1 MIEVLN
7 IPNNE
12 FYFRTSRSGGKGG
25 QNVNKV
31 ETKVELVFSIP
42 QSNTLTEEQK
52 ETLLSKLQHKLNT
65 EMEITIVAQS
75 ERSQLGNKK
84 VAYDKL
90 IKLLQRSLKTT
101 TPRKPTKIS
110 QAQKLKRKEAKQHQS
125 KIKELRKKN
134 EEEE

>member
-1 MIEVLN
+1 MIEALN
-7 IPNNE
+7 IPSNE

-134 EEEE
+134 DEEE

>member
-1 MIEVLN
+1 
-7 IPNNE
+7 
-12 FYFRTSRSGGKGG
+12 
-25 QNVNKV
+25 
-31 ETKVELVFSIP
+31 
-42 QSNTLTEEQK
+42 
-52 ETLLSKLQHKLNT
+52 
-65 EMEITIVAQS
+65 MEITIVAQS

-134 EEEE
+134 DEEE

>member
-1 MIEVLN
+1 MIEALN

-75 ERSQLGNKK
+75 ERGQLGNKK

-134 EEEE
+134 EEDE

>member
-1 MIEVLN
+1 MIEALN

-75 ERSQLGNKK
+75 ERGQLGNKK

-101 TPRKPTKIS
+101 TLENPLKLVRHKSSNAKKQNNTNRK
-110 QAQKLKRKEAKQHQS
+110 
-125 KIKELRKKN
+125 
-134 EEEE
+134 

>member
-1 MIEVLN
+1 MIEALN

-12 FYFRTSRSGGKGG
+12 YHFRTSRSGGKGG

-101 TPRKPTKIS
+101 TPRKRTKIS

-134 EEEE
+134 DEEE

>member
-1 MIEVLN
+1 MIEALN

-12 FYFRTSRSGGKGG
+12 YYFRTSRSGGKGG

>member
-12 FYFRTSRSGGKGG
+12 YYFRTSRSGGKGG

-52 ETLLSKLQHKLNT
+52 ETLLTKLQHKLNT

-110 QAQKLKRKEAKQHQS
+110 HAQKLKRKEAKQHQS
-125 KIKELRKKN
+125 KVKELRKNN
-134 EEEE
+134 EEDE

>member
-1 MIEVLN
+1 MIEALN

-134 EEEE
+134 DEEE

>member
-1 MIEVLN
+1 MIEALN